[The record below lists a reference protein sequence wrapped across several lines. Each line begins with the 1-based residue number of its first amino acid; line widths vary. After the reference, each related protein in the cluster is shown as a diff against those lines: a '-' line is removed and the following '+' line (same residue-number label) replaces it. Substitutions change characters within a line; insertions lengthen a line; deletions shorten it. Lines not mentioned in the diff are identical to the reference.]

1 MSKKIKVFTV
11 ILSHEHGEVVSTRKS
26 HKKALKVAGKM
37 IEETLKE
44 LEDKIDGDE
53 AGIGALS
60 DLKWNLK
67 GRQFEAA
74 IVLYN
79 KLHEDYVSPADMH
92 YLRIKRSTLK

>member
-37 IEETLKE
+37 IEETIKE
-44 LEDKIDGDE
+44 LEDKVEDDVGIE
-53 AGIGALS
+53 ALG
-60 DLKWNLK
+60 DLKWNLR

-79 KLHEDYVSPADMH
+79 KLHEDYISPSDMH
-92 YLRIKRSTLK
+92 YLRIKRSILK